1 MSRNMMVC
9 SSITLQTTH
18 VRETSL
24 YLAESFLSPFLHIR
38 QTFPFSQSSGR
49 SCSVSDWLNM
59 TVKYGE
65 IWGAHPFRAC
75 DSILSEPLSFKELT
89 FFRRSCAFG
98 SYGEFRRSGL
108 VKVWGHI
115 AHLWAVK
122 TPSYR
127 LLRISAFPLAFDTSS
142 FLVLSFNVAI
152 YAGIFS
158 FQWLDVQTNRPFTM
172 HSPLWQKNSPL
183 NFIMADNLNILWLQ
197 LALRLRENVV
207 SIKIMVKYR
216 IYSNKRPASN

>member
-65 IWGAHPFRAC
+65 IWGVHPFRAC
-75 DSILSEPLSFKELT
+75 DSILSGPLSFIELT

-127 LLRISAFPLAFDTSS
+127 LLRISAFPLAFETSS

-158 FQWLDVQTNRPFTM
+158 FQWLDVETNRPFTM
-172 HSPLWQKNSPL
+172 HSPLWQKKPTEFNYGWQFKHPL
-183 NFIMADNLNILWLQ
+183 IAIAFAGKCGEHQNNGKIPVFI
-197 LALRLRENVV
+197 
-207 SIKIMVKYR
+207 R
-216 IYSNKRPASN
+216 ISAQP